1 MVGRVVATENK
12 VQIANVGQFLGLRT
26 DTPASKCPAN
36 YSPDC
41 SDMIFSTG
49 GMDTRNPFRV
59 LVTLPAEVVY
69 RKEFNCKDGTTQI
82 LALDVNGVLY
92 VVHQD
97 GTYTQ
102 IDTVAPGSTVSSVT
116 AYGREYM
123 AFVRN
128 GAGSDAPRQWDGKN
142 IYRVSQG
149 GPGAPP
155 KVSNYSIPAV
165 SLVTGSGGSPVAIT
179 SAEPI
184 NPTQVQTGGGEGPYS
199 PPQYETYFTGL
210 LFTTGAAHG
219 LTAGEVVTIAGN
231 SLYSV
236 GTTTVS
242 FVNSATEFEVNYFTQ
257 SISIGAGGTVTAS
270 APFLVR
276 TGNTVTANTATAHN
290 LRTGYQVI
298 ISGVPD
304 QNQTISSIV
313 IDNETKPGYA
323 TFTTPSPHG
332 LVPGNV
338 IGVAGVPDTT
348 VGGGITA
355 WSNDGEVA
363 SVTTAT
369 DHGLTVGTPVVVQL
383 SSFAAAPRIVTS
395 VPSLNTFTF
404 ATGTGSGTGTSGS
417 VELPWPL
424 QSGTQ
429 FTVSEVLSDTT
440 FEIEFSFND
449 GTWNGGT
456 ITFAWNGTFYVTSI
470 LSATSFTYRQ
480 NGPDA
485 LIQSGTGIVT
495 PQGQIP
501 AGDHLVC
508 QHFITDTDFITAPSP
523 SVKFTASGGKY
534 VMVQDLAIGPSN
546 TKARILS
553 FTGANGSRFFML
565 LQPGQVNGL
574 QVSTSTRVD
583 DNVTTTALLD
593 FSDLTLLAA
602 TAIDIPGN
610 NLFQQVAL
618 NTPRGVRWYDDRM
631 FWIGEL
637 NTVVGLVNMDMAGG
651 TLSGSTAPL
660 GWTQVGNGAIAEVGK
675 MDSLVVTG
683 PDSGEIR
690 QGASTTVKGD
700 SILAPNLNYALRF
713 WMLDTGSGVTVPG
726 DSIALTT
733 EGNNYNT
740 QIFTNGLDGTL
751 MPGGSFA
758 SLTDLSVDVY
768 IYIPSSTSSPQAL
781 EGPDMVYYSGT
792 DEYYPSVQFDAYT
805 GKIRLWSGGGSAALS
820 VAPDIWDPTT
830 YDATAFLANKD
841 VWQHIKVHYSID
853 QSGNTFTYHDLYIND
868 VAIFTNLGRSYS
880 GSALVTPVGL
890 KAQVQIDGSTV
901 GAPSTTV
908 YYDRWNVNAW
918 NSGLSDGSGAPLY
931 PSIEAYGPSH
941 MTILS
946 GTASSGGSNVGTG
959 TATYNNAAPPRFVGK
974 ASGQFVG
981 IISSASAAFSSTA
994 SFDLSNVT
1002 ESGYYSVDFSTAM
1015 PASIPSDMILSLKFT
1030 DLTGVA
1036 TYRDVQLIYADNPN
1050 RNPLARSSY
1059 VKNPEAYDALT
1070 GNIGP
1075 NDDSS
1080 ELRALFVLQESL
1092 HFITAKGLYGVQQIG
1107 NSEPSSWVPYQVSDK
1122 CGAFHAES
1130 VTTGK
1135 GWAAWG
1141 GVDGAFWYGGGIPD
1155 KVSAILAPTWRK
1167 VANITNV
1174 YDDSDAERVYF
1185 GLIDGNNIKSMLVYD
1200 YHEVGLGGSGKWTP
1214 WNRPANWVCSSASGT
1229 VFVFGSKFYKLDSA
1243 AGTTDDDLGPIAGYY
1258 TFAPFGVSMFQ
1269 KNYQYLGLRIAGAG
1283 VLTPFVFAKTL
1294 NTLTQA
1300 LRGQDLGTLI
1310 DGIAEWPDNTRGRL
1324 MFLKLGQAGVQF
1336 SLEDAT
1342 VVFQNDPN
1350 APISGVR

>member
-1 MVGRVVATENK
+1 MGLENK

-26 DTPASKCPAN
+26 DTPASKCPVN

-82 LALDVNGVLY
+82 LALDVDGVLY

-102 IDTVAPGSTVSSVT
+102 IDSVAPGSTVSSVT

-123 AFVRN
+123 AFYRD
-128 GAGSDAPRQWDGKN
+128 GAGSDAPRQWDGKKL
-142 IYRVSQG
+142 YRVSQG
-149 GPGAPP
+149 GPGAAP

-165 SLVTGSGGSPVAIT
+165 GLITGSGGSPVAIT

-219 LTAGEVVTIAGN
+219 LTVGEVVTIAGN

-236 GTTTVS
+236 GTTTIS
-242 FVNSATEFEVNYFTQ
+242 FVNSATEFEVSYFTQ

-304 QNQTISSIV
+304 QSQTISSIV

-338 IGVAGVPDTT
+338 IGVAGVPNTA

-355 WSNDGEVA
+355 WSNDGQVV

-369 DHGLTVGTPVVVQL
+369 DHGLTIGTPVVVQL

-485 LIQSGTGIVT
+485 LIQSGTGVVT

-534 VMVQDLAIGPSN
+534 VMVQDLAIGPPN
-546 TKARILS
+546 VKARILS

-602 TAIDIPGN
+602 TSIDVPGN

-618 NTPRGVRWYDDRM
+618 NTPRGVRWYDDRL

-637 NTVVGLVNMDMAGG
+637 NTVIGLINMDMAGG
-651 TLSGSTAPL
+651 TLSGSTAPM
-660 GWTQVGNGAIAEVGK
+660 GWAQVGNGVVAEVGK
-675 MDSLVVTG
+675 MPALVVTG
-683 PDSGEIR
+683 PDTGEIS
-690 QGASTTVKGD
+690 QSASTTLKGD
-700 SILAPNLNYALRF
+700 AILAPNLNYSLRF
-713 WMLDTGSGVTVPG
+713 WMLGTGS
-726 DSIALTT
+726 
-733 EGNNYNT
+733 
-740 QIFTNGLDGTL
+740 
-751 MPGGSFA
+751 
-758 SLTDLSVDVY
+758 
-768 IYIPSSTSSPQAL
+768 
-781 EGPDMVYYSGT
+781 
-792 DEYYPSVQFDAYT
+792 
-805 GKIRLWSGGGSAALS
+805 
-820 VAPDIWDPTT
+820 
-830 YDATAFLANKD
+830 
-841 VWQHIKVHYSID
+841 KVG
-853 QSGNTFTYHDLYIND
+853 QL
-868 VAIFTNLGRSYS
+868 
-880 GSALVTPVGL
+880 
-890 KAQVQIDGSTV
+890 
-901 GAPSTTV
+901 
-908 YYDRWNVNAW
+908 
-918 NSGLSDGSGAPLY
+918 
-931 PSIEAYGPSH
+931 
-941 MTILS
+941 
-946 GTASSGGSNVGTG
+946 VGT
-959 TATYNNAAPPRFVGK
+959 
-974 ASGQFVG
+974 
-981 IISSASAAFSSTA
+981 ISSASTTFSSTA
-994 SFDLSNVT
+994 SFDLSGLT

-1015 PASIPSDMILSLKFT
+1015 PASIPSDLILSLKFIG
-1030 DLTGVA
+1030 LTGVA
-1036 TYRDVQLIYADNPN
+1036 TYRDVQLVYADNPN

-1092 HFITAKGLYGVQQIG
+1092 HFITAKGLYGVQQVG
-1107 NSEPSSWVPYQVSDK
+1107 NSEPSSWVPYQISDK
-1122 CGAFHAES
+1122 CGAFHAEA

-1155 KVSAILAPTWRK
+1155 KVSKILAPTWRK

-1185 GLIDGNNIKSMLVYD
+1185 GLIDGNNVKSMLVYD
-1200 YHEVGLGGSGKWTP
+1200 YHEIELGGSGKWTP

-1229 VFVFGSKFYKLDSA
+1229 VFVFGSKFYELDSI
-1243 AGTTDDDLGPIAGYY
+1243 AGITDDDLGPIAGYY

-1269 KNYQYLGLRIAGAG
+1269 KNYQYLGLRISGLG
-1283 VLTPFVFAKTL
+1283 VLTPFVFAQTL
-1294 NTLTQA
+1294 NTLTQT
-1300 LRGQDLGTLI
+1300 LRGQELSTLI
-1310 DGIAEWPDNTRGRL
+1310 DGIAEWPENTRGRL

-1342 VVFQNDPN
+1342 VVFQSDPN